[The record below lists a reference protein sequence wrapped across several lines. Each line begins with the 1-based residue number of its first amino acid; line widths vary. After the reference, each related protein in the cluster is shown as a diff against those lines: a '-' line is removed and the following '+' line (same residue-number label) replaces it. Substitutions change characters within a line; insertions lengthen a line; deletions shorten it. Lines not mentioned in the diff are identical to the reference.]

1 MFSNLR
7 TRLKTRHLEFVCRD
21 ILRTKQVQ
29 PGTLPGTLP
38 VTVVSMVQSAHTL
51 MYLLAIKSFLRH
63 MPAAAVTV
71 IDDGSL
77 TPADHDLL
85 RAHVGGLSIL
95 PIAGIDTGACP
106 RGGTWERLLYIL
118 DLSTTRYVVQLDSDI
133 LIIAPIPEVVEAIAA
148 NRSFTLGSDAQY
160 GIMTTEEAARAIAGM
175 DPAETQFAAEFALP
189 RIPPEIG
196 RFYVR
201 GSSGFAG
208 FARGASSRATAEAF
222 SAAMEAEMG
231 KRWEEWGTEQ
241 VASNFLV
248 ASSPGGF
255 VLPWP
260 KYCCFYDRED
270 VAESALIHFIGT
282 WRFRGGVY
290 ARLGRRVAA
299 ELMRQ
304 AKAA

>member
-7 TRLKTRHLEFVCRD
+7 TRLKTKHFEFVCRD
-21 ILRTKQVQ
+21 ILRTPRVE
-29 PGTLPGTLP
+29 PGTLP
-38 VTVVSMVQSAHTL
+38 VAVVSMVRSEHTL

-63 MPAAAVTV
+63 VPAAAVTV

-77 TPADHDLL
+77 SPADHALL
-85 RAHVGGLSIL
+85 RAHVGGLAIV
-95 PIAGIDTGACP
+95 PIAGIDSGACP
-106 RGGTWERLLYIL
+106 RGGCWERLLYIL
-118 DLSTTRYVVQLDSDI
+118 DLSASRYVVQLDSDV
-133 LIIAPIPEVVEAIAA
+133 LTSGPVPEVVEAIAA
-148 NRSFTLGSDAQY
+148 NRSFTLGSEARY
-160 GIMTTEEAARAIAGM
+160 GIMTTEEAALAIAGE

-189 RIPPEIG
+189 RIPPGIG

-201 GSSGFAG
+201 GSAGFAG
-208 FARGASSRATAEAF
+208 FARAATSRATAEAF
-222 SAAMEAEMG
+222 SAAMEAQMG

-241 VASNFLV
+241 VASSFLV

-270 VAESALIHFIGT
+270 VGASALIHFIGT

-299 ELMRQ
+299 ELMGA

>member
-7 TRLKTRHLEFVCRD
+7 TRLKTKHLEFVCRD
-21 ILRTKQVQ
+21 ILRTPQAQ
-29 PGTLPGTLP
+29 PGPLP
-38 VTVVSMVQSAHTL
+38 VTVVSMVQSAHTV

-63 MPAAAVTV
+63 VPAAAVAV

-77 TPADHDLL
+77 TPADHELL
-85 RAHVGGLSIL
+85 RAHVGGLSIV
-95 PIAGIDTGACP
+95 PITGIDTGACP
-106 RGGTWERLLYIL
+106 RGGTWERLLHIL
-118 DLSTTRYVVQLDSDI
+118 DLSASRYVVQLDSDI
-133 LIIAPIPEVVEAIAA
+133 LTLGAVPEVVEAITA
-148 NRSFTLGSDAQY
+148 NRSFTLGSEARY

-208 FARGASSRATAEAF
+208 FAIGAISRPTAEAF
-222 SAAMEAEMG
+222 SVAMQAEMG

-241 VASNFLV
+241 VTSNFLV

-270 VAESALIHFIGT
+270 VTGCALIHFIGT

-299 ELMRQ
+299 ELLREPKP
-304 AKAA
+304 A

>member
-7 TRLKTRHLEFVCRD
+7 TRLKTKHFEFLCRD

-29 PGTLPGTLP
+29 PGTLPIS
-38 VTVVSMVQSAHTL
+38 VVSMVRSEHTL

-63 MPAAAVTV
+63 VPATAVTV

-85 RAHVGGLSIL
+85 RAHVGGLSIV

-118 DLSTTRYVVQLDSDI
+118 DLSASRYVVQLDSDI
-133 LIIAPIPEVVEAIAA
+133 LTIAPVPEVVEAITA

-160 GIMTTEEAARAIAGM
+160 GIVTTDEAAAAIAGE
-175 DPAETQFAAEFALP
+175 DLRETQFAAEHVLP
-189 RIPPEIG
+189 RIPPETG
-196 RFYVR
+196 RLYVR

-208 FARGASSRATAEAF
+208 FARSASSRATAEAF
-222 SAAMEAEMG
+222 SVAMEAEMG
-231 KRWEEWGTEQ
+231 RRWEEWGTEQ

-248 ASSPGGF
+248 ASSPGGL

-260 KYCCFYDRED
+260 KYCCFYDNED
-270 VAESALIHFIGT
+270 VTRSALIHFIGT

-290 ARLGRRVAA
+290 ARLGQRVAA
-299 ELMRQ
+299 DLMRQ
-304 AKAA
+304 AKAT

>member
-7 TRLKTRHLEFVCRD
+7 TRLKTKHFEFVCRD
-21 ILRTKQVQ
+21 ILRTRQVE
-29 PGTLPGTLP
+29 PGPLP
-38 VTVVSMVQSAHTL
+38 VTVVSMVRSEHTL

-63 MPAAAVTV
+63 VPAEAVTV
-71 IDDGSL
+71 LDDGSL

-85 RAHVGGLSIL
+85 RAHVAGVSIV

-106 RGGTWERLLYIL
+106 RGGCWERLLYIL
-118 DLSTTRYVVQLDSDI
+118 DLSASGYVVQLDSDV
-133 LIIAPIPEVVEAIAA
+133 LTPGPVPEVVEAIAA
-148 NRSFTLGSDAQY
+148 NRSFTLGSAADF
-160 GIMTTEEAARAIAGM
+160 GIMTTEEAARAIVGC

-201 GSSGFAG
+201 GSAGFAG
-208 FARGASSRATAEAF
+208 FARGANSRATAEAF
-222 SAAMEAEMG
+222 SAAMTEQMG

-260 KYCCFYDRED
+260 KYCCFYDNED
-270 VAESALIHFIGT
+270 VSRSALLHFIGT

-290 ARLGRRVAA
+290 ARLGRRVTA
-299 ELMRQ
+299 ELVQ
-304 AKAA
+304 HS

>member
-7 TRLKTRHLEFVCRD
+7 TRLKTKHFEFVCRD
-21 ILRTKQVQ
+21 ILRTRRVE
-29 PGTLPGTLP
+29 PGPLP
-38 VTVVSMVQSAHTL
+38 VTVVSMVRSEHTL

-63 MPAAAVTV
+63 VPAEAVTV
-71 IDDGSL
+71 LDDGSL

-85 RAHVGGLSIL
+85 RAHVAGVSIV

-106 RGGTWERLLYIL
+106 RGGCWERLLYIL
-118 DLSTTRYVVQLDSDI
+118 DLSASGYVVQLDSDV
-133 LIIAPIPEVVEAIAA
+133 LTPGPVPEVVEAIAA
-148 NRSFTLGSDAQY
+148 NRSFTLGSAADF
-160 GIMTTEEAARAIAGM
+160 GIMTTEEAARAIVGC

-201 GSSGFAG
+201 GSAGFAG
-208 FARGASSRATAEAF
+208 FARGANSRATAEAF
-222 SAAMEAEMG
+222 SAAMTEQMG

-260 KYCCFYDRED
+260 KYCCFYDNED
-270 VAESALIHFIGT
+270 VSRSALLHFIGT

-290 ARLGRRVAA
+290 ARLGRRVTA
-299 ELMRQ
+299 ELIHA

>member
-7 TRLKTRHLEFVCRD
+7 TRLKTKHFEFVCRD
-21 ILRTKQVQ
+21 ILRTKRVE
-29 PGTLPGTLP
+29 PGTLP
-38 VTVVSMVQSAHTL
+38 VTVVSMVRSEHTL

-63 MPAAAVTV
+63 VPASAVTV
-71 IDDGSL
+71 LDDGSL

-85 RAHVGGLSIL
+85 RAHVGGLSIV
-95 PIAGIDTGACP
+95 PIASIDTGTCP
-106 RGGTWERLLYIL
+106 RGGCWERLLYIL
-118 DLSTTRYVVQLDSDI
+118 DLSATRYVVQLDSDI
-133 LIIAPIPEVVEAIAA
+133 LTIAPIPEVVEAFAA
-148 NRSFTLGSDAQY
+148 NRSFTLGSDAQF
-160 GIMTTEEAARAIAGM
+160 GIVTTQDAARAIAGS

-189 RIPPEIG
+189 RMPPEIG

-201 GSSGFAG
+201 GSAGFAG
-208 FARGASSRATAEAF
+208 FARGATSRATAEAF

-241 VASNFLV
+241 VASNFLI

-260 KYCCFYDRED
+260 KYACFYAED
-270 VAESALIHFIGT
+270 DASTSALLHFIGT
-282 WRFRGGVY
+282 WRFKRGVY
-290 ARLGRRVAA
+290 ARLGQRVVA
-299 ELMRQ
+299 ELLSQ